1 MVRSSAALKEGPDGV
16 DDAILVIHHE
26 DELPFVQGGARMA
39 DAAAHQVAD
48 GKLRGGGYDDAR
60 VLIVQGRDLPPILN
74 RSRPRGGPGPS
85 PQHGARQIDV
95 VTHVPLSE
103 IEEGE
108 PRLRSAQD

>member
-1 MVRSSAALKEGPDGV
+1 MVRSSAALKEGPDGN

-26 DELPFVQGGARMA
+26 DELPFVEGGARMA

-74 RSRPRGGPGPS
+74 RSRPRGGPRPS
-85 PQHGARQIDV
+85 QQHGAR
-95 VTHVPLSE
+95 E
-103 IEEGE
+103 IEGRTPLPPFRIREE
-108 PRLRSAQD
+108 QP